1 MSLVENIWDITPPS
15 WRPDIDGIADIVEEI
30 IRINGYDKIPSIKLS
45 RSNYIA
51 KPAMSI
57 KHRQAFFASR
67 ILANRGYNEVI
78 TFSFLNKAMADQFN
92 GGGLAL
98 NLVNPISSEL
108 TDMRPSIIPNLLLAV
123 QKNVNIGAQDL
134 SFFEIGP
141 IFKGD
146 SPNEQISTITGIRY
160 GDRIKK
166 DWQKEAVT
174 FDFYDIKLDV
184 IKVLDTI
191 GVPKNSLKI
200 FQEAPGYFHPGRSAV
215 FKIGQN
221 IIANLGEIHPEIGDA
236 FGLNKSAIGF
246 EIFYEN
252 IPLPKRK

>member
-1 MSLVENIWDITPPS
+1 
-15 WRPDIDGIADIVEEI
+15 
-30 IRINGYDKIPSIKLS
+30 
-45 RSNYIA
+45 
-51 KPAMSI
+51 
-57 KHRQAFFASR
+57 
-67 ILANRGYNEVI
+67 
-78 TFSFLNKAMADQFN
+78 
-92 GGGLAL
+92 
-98 NLVNPISSEL
+98 
-108 TDMRPSIIPNLLLAV
+108 MRPSIIPNLLLAV
-123 QKNVNIGAQDL
+123 QKNINIGAQDL

-200 FQEAPGYFHPGRSAV
+200 FQEAPKYFHPN
-215 FKIGQN
+215 QH
-221 IIANLGEIHPEIGDA
+221 ANL
-236 FGLNKSAIGF
+236 
-246 EIFYEN
+246 
-252 IPLPKRK
+252 